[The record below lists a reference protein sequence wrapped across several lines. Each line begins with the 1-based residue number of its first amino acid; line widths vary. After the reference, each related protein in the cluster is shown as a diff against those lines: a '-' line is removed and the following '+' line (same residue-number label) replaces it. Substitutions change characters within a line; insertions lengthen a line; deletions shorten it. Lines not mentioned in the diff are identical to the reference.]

1 MNTVKRMDRNINL
14 SPWEVVSIVANH
26 EHHTLIEK
34 ASIIMNISDD
44 YFYIHDDIEKIK
56 DVSLMPPYIKE
67 DWIKYNKKEL
77 DMITMNIHIKQY
89 EDRLKSII
97 ESKTLPFNLDNEKDL
112 EETIQLLKSLR
123 RELIIKGII

>member
-1 MNTVKRMDRNINL
+1 MNTAEKMDRGIVL
-14 SPWEVVSIVANH
+14 SPWKLVSITTNY

-34 ASIIMNISDD
+34 ASIIINNGDD
-44 YFYIHDDIEKIK
+44 YFYLHDDIEKIE
-56 DVSLMPPYIKE
+56 DVSSMPHYIKE
-67 DWIKYNKKEL
+67 DWVKYNKKEL
-77 DMITMNIHIKQY
+77 DMITLNIHIKQY

>member
-1 MNTVKRMDRNINL
+1 MDRNINL
-14 SPWEVVSIVANH
+14 SPWKVVSIITNY

-34 ASIIMNISDD
+34 ASIIINNGDD

-56 DVSLMPPYIKE
+56 DVSLMPSYIKE
-67 DWIKYNKKEL
+67 DWIKYNRKEL
-77 DMITMNIHIKQY
+77 DIITMNIHIKRY
-89 EDRLKSII
+89 EDKLISNISSWL
-97 ESKTLPFNLDNEKDL
+97 ESESDL

>member
-77 DMITMNIHIKQY
+77 DMITMNIHIKKY
-89 EDRLKSII
+89 EDKLKLVI
-97 ESKTLPFNLDNEKDL
+97 ESNSFKTEKEREL
-112 EETIQLLKSLR
+112 EEKINLLKSLR
-123 RELIIKGII
+123 RDLIIKGII

>member
-1 MNTVKRMDRNINL
+1 MNTAEKMDRNINL
-14 SPWEVVSIVANH
+14 FPWENVSITTNY

-34 ASIIMNISDD
+34 ASIIINNGDD

-97 ESKTLPFNLDNEKDL
+97 ESKTLPFNFDNEKDL

>member
-1 MNTVKRMDRNINL
+1 MNTAEKMDRGIVL
-14 SPWEVVSIVANH
+14 SPWKLVSITTNY

-34 ASIIMNISDD
+34 ASIIINNGDD
-44 YFYIHDDIEKIK
+44 YFYLHDDIEKIK
-56 DVSLMPPYIKE
+56 DVSIMPYYIKE
-67 DWIKYNKKEL
+67 DWVKYNKKEL

-89 EDRLKSII
+89 EDRLKSTI

>member
-1 MNTVKRMDRNINL
+1 MNTAEKMDRNINL
-14 SPWEVVSIVANH
+14 FPWENVSITTNY

-34 ASIIMNISDD
+34 ASIIINNGDD

>member
-1 MNTVKRMDRNINL
+1 MNTAEKMDRGIVL
-14 SPWEVVSIVANH
+14 SPWKLVSITINY

-34 ASIIMNISDD
+34 ASIIINNGDD
-44 YFYIHDDIEKIK
+44 YFYLHDDIEKIK
-56 DVSLMPPYIKE
+56 DVSLMPYYIKE
-67 DWIKYNKKEL
+67 DWVKYNKKEL

-97 ESKTLPFNLDNEKDL
+97 ESKTLPFNLDSEKDL

>member
-1 MNTVKRMDRNINL
+1 MNTAEKMDRGIVL
-14 SPWEVVSIVANH
+14 SPWKLVSITTNY

-34 ASIIMNISDD
+34 ASIIINNGDD
-44 YFYIHDDIEKIK
+44 YFYLHDDIEKIK
-56 DVSLMPPYIKE
+56 DVSSMPYYIKG
-67 DWIKYNKKEL
+67 DWVKYNKKEL
-77 DMITMNIHIKQY
+77 DMITLNIHIKQY

>member
-1 MNTVKRMDRNINL
+1 MNTVEKMDRGIVL
-14 SPWEVVSIVANH
+14 SPWKLVSIATNY

-34 ASIIMNISDD
+34 ASIIINNGDD
-44 YFYIHDDIEKIK
+44 YFYLHDDIEKVK
-56 DVSLMPPYIKE
+56 DVSSMPHYIKE
-67 DWIKYNKKEL
+67 DWVKYNKKEL
-77 DMITMNIHIKQY
+77 DMITLNIHIKQY
-89 EDRLKSII
+89 EDRLKSIT

>member
-1 MNTVKRMDRNINL
+1 MNTVEKMDRGIVL
-14 SPWEVVSIVANH
+14 SPWKLVSITTNY

-34 ASIIMNISDD
+34 ASIIINNGDD
-44 YFYIHDDIEKIK
+44 YFYLHDDIEKIK
-56 DVSLMPPYIKE
+56 DVSSMPYYIKE
-67 DWIKYNKKEL
+67 DWVKYNKKEL

>member
-1 MNTVKRMDRNINL
+1 MNTAEKMDRNINL
-14 SPWEVVSIVANH
+14 FPWENVSITTNY

-34 ASIIMNISDD
+34 ASIIINNGDD
-44 YFYIHDDIEKIK
+44 YFYLHDDIEKIK

>member
-1 MNTVKRMDRNINL
+1 MSTVKMDRNINL
-14 SPWEVVSIVANH
+14 SPWKVVSIITNY

-34 ASIIMNISDD
+34 ASIIINNGDD

-56 DVSLMPPYIKE
+56 DVSLMPSYIKE
-67 DWIKYNKKEL
+67 DWIKYNRKEL
-77 DMITMNIHIKQY
+77 DIITMNIHIKRY
-89 EDRLKSII
+89 EDKLISNISSWL
-97 ESKTLPFNLDNEKDL
+97 ESESDL

>member
-1 MNTVKRMDRNINL
+1 MNTVEKMDRGIVL
-14 SPWEVVSIVANH
+14 SPWKLVSITTNY

-34 ASIIMNISDD
+34 ASIIINNGDD
-44 YFYIHDDIEKIK
+44 YFYLHDDIEKIK
-56 DVSLMPPYIKE
+56 DVSSMPYYIKG
-67 DWIKYNKKEL
+67 DWVKYNKKEL
-77 DMITMNIHIKQY
+77 DMITLNIHIKQY